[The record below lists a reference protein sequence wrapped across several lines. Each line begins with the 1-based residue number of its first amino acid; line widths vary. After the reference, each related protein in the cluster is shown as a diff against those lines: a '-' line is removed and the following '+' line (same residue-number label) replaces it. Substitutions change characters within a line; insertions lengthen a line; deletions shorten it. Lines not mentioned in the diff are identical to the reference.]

1 MNSMS
6 ALNLIKNLNVKSID
20 HMTHI
25 DNLSSIIKNGLY
37 PHNNSYKQVDIEAPY
52 VGEQKTKIEPIY
64 NRNIKQYVPLYFNP
78 RNEML
83 FENQNLY
90 GEDIVILAFEP
101 DILMG
106 DDVVF
111 TNGDSGSSETMYS
124 NQIIDLQQMDWRK
137 VWSRGWLN
145 RYDES
150 AVNFCMKAEVLIY
163 KKVEIEKLMTIYC
176 SSNHIKQ
183 RIENSCLLGETEV
196 IVLDRMFFQSPGKK
210 AKENYRV
217 KGEQPVCELA

>member
-1 MNSMS
+1 MNSIN
-6 ALNLIKNLNVKSID
+6 ALNLVKDLDVKSID
-20 HMTHI
+20 HVTHI
-25 DNLSSIIKNGLY
+25 DNLFSIIKYGLY
-37 PHNNSYKQVDIEAPY
+37 SHNNSYKQVDLGDSY
-52 VGEQKTKIEPIY
+52 TGEQKTKIEPVY
-64 NRNIKQYVPLYFNP
+64 NRNIEQYVPLYFNP

-83 FENQNLY
+83 FKNQNRY
-90 GEDIVILAFEP
+90 GDDIVILAFEP

-106 DDVVF
+106 DNMVF

-124 NQIIDLQQMDWRK
+124 NQIVDLQQMDWRK

-183 RIENSCLLGETEV
+183 RIENSFPLGKTEV
-196 IVLDRMFFQSPGKK
+196 TVLDRMFFKNPREK
-210 AKENYRV
+210 AKESYSV
-217 KGEQPVCELA
+217 KVEQSVCELA